1 MGKNK
6 NKPTRTQ
13 GPKMDELFYFP
24 TFDLL
29 IKVVYAS
36 EANSIR
42 YATHRSVKIHEKK
55 IVERYILHEIAPKT
69 EYYTRHPS
77 LLLYMGVDVSLKKE
91 LKTYQVKDTIKTI
104 IDRKNSIDQK
114 VQDLISSSLSNYYFE
129 RLGDKLL
136 FLRRI
141 MDSAPESVEF
151 ERTIKEIKALL
162 HAYNQNSGQEI
173 DIRTILPPEA
183 IKHYRQ
189 LISN

>member
-1 MGKNK
+1 
-6 NKPTRTQ
+6 
-13 GPKMDELFYFP
+13 MDELFYFP

-29 IKVVYAS
+29 IKIVYAG

-42 YATHRSVKIHEKK
+42 YATHRAVKTNEKK
-55 IVERYILHEIAPKT
+55 VVERYILQEVAPKT
-69 EYYTRHPS
+69 DYYERHPS

-104 IDRKNSIDQK
+104 IDRKHSIDEK
-114 VQDLISSSLSNYYFE
+114 VQNLISSSLSNYYFE

-136 FLRRI
+136 TLRRV
-141 MDSAPESVEF
+141 MESDAGAEAF
-151 ERTIKEIKALL
+151 ENTLREIKALL
-162 HAYNQNSGQEI
+162 HAYNQNSGQEV

>member
-1 MGKNK
+1 M
-6 NKPTRTQ
+6 
-13 GPKMDELFYFP
+13 MDELFYFP

-29 IKVVYAS
+29 IKIVYAS

-42 YATHRSVKIHEKK
+42 YATHRAVKTNEKK
-55 IVERYILHEIAPKT
+55 VVERYILQEIAPRT
-69 EYYTRHPS
+69 DYYDRHPS
-77 LLLYMGVDVSLKKE
+77 LLLYMGVDVSLKKD

-104 IDRKNSIDQK
+104 IDRKHNIDQK

-136 FLRRI
+136 QLRQA
-141 MDSAPESVEF
+141 MENHDDSGLFQS
-151 ERTIKEIKALL
+151 TLKEIRALL
-162 HAYNQNSGQEI
+162 NAYNQNSGQEI

-183 IKHYRQ
+183 IKQYRQ

>member
-1 MGKNK
+1 
-6 NKPTRTQ
+6 
-13 GPKMDELFYFP
+13 MDELFYFP

-42 YATHRSVKIHEKK
+42 YATHRSIKTNEKK
-55 IVERYILHEIAPKT
+55 VVERYILQEIAPQT
-69 EYYTRHPS
+69 DYYARHPS
-77 LLLYMGVDVSLKKE
+77 LLLYMGIDVSLKKE

-104 IDRKNSIDQK
+104 IDRKHSIDQK

-136 FLRRI
+136 YLRRV
-141 MDSAPESVEF
+141 METDLGPVEF
-151 ERTIKEIKALL
+151 EKALKEIKALL
-162 HAYNQNSGQEI
+162 HAYNQNSGQDI

>member
-1 MGKNK
+1 
-6 NKPTRTQ
+6 
-13 GPKMDELFYFP
+13 MDELFYFP

-29 IKVVYAS
+29 IKIVYAR

-42 YATHRSVKIHEKK
+42 YATHRSIKTNEKK
-55 IVERYILHEIAPKT
+55 VVERYILQEVAPKT
-69 EYYTRHPS
+69 EYYDRHPS
-77 LLLYMGVDVSLKKE
+77 LLLYMGVDVTLKKE

-104 IDRKNSIDQK
+104 IDRKHSIDEK

-136 FLRRI
+136 SLRRI
-141 MDSAPESVEF
+141 MESDAGAEKF
-151 ERTIKEIKALL
+151 ENTLKEIKSLL